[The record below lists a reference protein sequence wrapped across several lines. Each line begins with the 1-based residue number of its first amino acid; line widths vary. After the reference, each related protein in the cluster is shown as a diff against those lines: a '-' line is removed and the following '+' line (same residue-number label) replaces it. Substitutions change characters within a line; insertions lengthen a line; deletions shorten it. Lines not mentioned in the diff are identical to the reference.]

1 MYKDEEMV
9 RVLGGDIWELCS
21 KGSFLITSSPM
32 LVISCVFDK
41 SLPNRSQVTFHY
53 VFLLCAE
60 RCKLFVYIF
69 AMLGRLCWMWAFSS
83 CAAQASHCSGFSC
96 YRAQALGH
104 TGFRSCGTWAPQ
116 LQHMG
121 LVARRHVESSQAK
134 G

>member
-9 RVLGGDIWELCS
+9 WVLGGDIWELCS

-32 LVISCVFDK
+32 LVISCLFDK

-96 YRAQALGH
+96 YRAQALGR

-121 LVARRHVESSQAK
+121 LVAWRHVESFQAK